1 MSKIHK
7 ELYKP
12 YKYIADP
19 IDRKHLLESQEKK
32 LSKQKMLPELFRT
45 MSHGDILFSSDKKVY
60 GLDNRTQELVKKKQ
74 EFQFSEPV
82 KVHH

>member
-1 MSKIHK
+1 MSRVEK

-12 YKYIADP
+12 YRYISDP
-19 IDRKHLLESQEKK
+19 IDRKSLMESKEKK

-45 MSHGDILFSSDKKVY
+45 MSHGDILFSNDKKVY

-82 KVHH
+82 KVNH